1 MESHNWIINYIANF
15 YVILYIN
22 VKTEYRWHLLL
33 DNMELSIIVEQKSDL
48 LERESEEDTDREVAF
63 EFGRDWASSLDISI
77 WLSFST
83 FGMWFILIS

>member
-33 DNMELSIIVEQKSDL
+33 DNMELSIIVEQKSDFWKENL
-48 LERESEEDTDREVAF
+48 RKTQIEK
-63 EFGRDWASSLDISI
+63 
-77 WLSFST
+77 
-83 FGMWFILIS
+83 